1 MATYSRYS
9 PEDLEKALAAVDK
22 GYTYQWAAGRYGVP
36 VGTVKKKYKQR
47 KEEQRNE
54 EVDT

>member
-22 GYTYQWAAGRYGVP
+22 GHTYKWAAGRYGVP
-36 VGTVKKKYKQR
+36 VGTVKKKYIAQR
-47 KEEQRNE
+47 KEQASG
-54 EVDT
+54 